1 MFCETPIALTSAQS
15 KQLHKL
21 AEKNDCILIDSIKT
35 AYSRLL
41 LLAKGGKIG
50 KVVSIDATATSLRD
64 IELIE
69 ENRVSN
75 T

>member
-15 KQLHKL
+15 TQLHKL
-21 AEKNDCILIDSIKT
+21 AEKNDCILLDSIKT

-50 KVVSIDATATSLRD
+50 KVVSLDATVTSLRD

-69 ENRVSN
+69 
-75 T
+75 